1 MRCRASLEGCTQF
14 PGPSTRPPERDG
26 EGARGM
32 PLDDGRMI
40 VGNDVAELGLPDIA
54 PFKRQIAEEV

>member
-1 MRCRASLEGCTQF
+1 MRG
-14 PGPSTRPPERDG
+14 
-26 EGARGM
+26 GM

-40 VGNDVAELGLPDIA
+40 VGNDVAELGLPDVA